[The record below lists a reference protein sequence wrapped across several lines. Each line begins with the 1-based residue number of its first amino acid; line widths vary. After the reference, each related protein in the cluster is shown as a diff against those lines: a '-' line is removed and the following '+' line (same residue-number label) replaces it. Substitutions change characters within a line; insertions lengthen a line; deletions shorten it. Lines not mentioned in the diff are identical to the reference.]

1 MFLDLSFKLRK
12 FFNMGLG
19 FSKGS
24 FTSVGLVL
32 AFKHVLAYSWY
43 WVFPLIPGWYWYSY
57 YAYTYIPDQPCF

>member
-19 FSKGS
+19 FLKS
-24 FTSVGLVL
+24 FLNSVGLVL

-43 WVFPLIPGWYWYSY
+43 GFFSLIAGWYWYSY
-57 YAYTYIPDQPCF
+57 

>member
-19 FSKGS
+19 FSKGF

-32 AFKHVLAYSWY
+32 AFKHVLAYFWY
-43 WVFPLIPGWYWYSY
+43 GFFPLIPGWYWYSY
-57 YAYTYIPDQPCF
+57 

>member
-19 FSKGS
+19 FSKGF

-32 AFKHVLAYSWY
+32 AFEHVLAYSSY
-43 WVFPLIPGWYWYSY
+43 GFFPLIPGWY
-57 YAYTYIPDQPCF
+57 